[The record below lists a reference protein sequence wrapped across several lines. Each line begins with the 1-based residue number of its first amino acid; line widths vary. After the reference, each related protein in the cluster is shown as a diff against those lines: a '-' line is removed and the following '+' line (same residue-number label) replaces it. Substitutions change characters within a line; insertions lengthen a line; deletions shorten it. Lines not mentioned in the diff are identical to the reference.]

1 MEASRG
7 NQTKGNKMQQAQTLN
22 IGIWQ
27 ELAARA
33 LAVIDSMPNCMG
45 VHMDTPYGETYFDR
59 QTCIALLAVA

>member
-1 MEASRG
+1 MEANRS
-7 NQTKGNKMQQAQTLN
+7 NQTEGNKMQQAQTLN

-33 LAVIDSMPNCMG
+33 LAAIDSMPNCVG
-45 VHMDTPYGETYFDR
+45 VHMETPHGETYFDR

>member
-7 NQTKGNKMQQAQTLN
+7 NQTEGNKMQQAQTLN

-33 LAVIDSMPNCMG
+33 LTAIDSMPNCVG
-45 VHMDTPYGETYFDR
+45 VHMDTPHGETYFDR

>member
-7 NQTKGNKMQQAQTLN
+7 NQTKGSKMQQAQTLN

-33 LAVIDSMPNCMG
+33 LAAIDSMPNCMG
-45 VHMDTPYGETYFDR
+45 VHMDTPHGETYFDR